1 MSDVESLSADDFTLI
16 TQVLERYSGVVF
28 GPEARSVLE
37 RRVQKRLGALGLATF
52 KQYADFIDELPAHH
66 PEIQAVLD
74 HLTIKE
80 TYFLREQLQIETLVD
95 EVTGRR
101 DPTKAPAARVSIWS
115 AGCSTGEEAY
125 SIAMV
130 FAESRA
136 IDMRNVR
143 IFGSDISR
151 KSVESARKAVY
162 GPSAFRAMPADLR
175 NRYFIKQADGE
186 LARDIL
192 RAPVRFACANL
203 LDRDKMSVVGQVDA
217 IFCRNVLIYFGE
229 AARREALEV
238 FYDHLGPGGI
248 LCLGHSE
255 SLLRAPSPFE
265 PFVTPAGVLYRR
277 PKDRR

>member
-1 MSDVESLSADDFTLI
+1 MTDTPSLSADDFTQI
-16 TQVLERYSGVVF
+16 TLVLERHSGIVF
-28 GPEARSVLE
+28 GQEARSVLE

-52 KQYADFIDELPAHH
+52 KEYAEFVDAAPPQH

-80 TYFLREQLQIETLVD
+80 TYFLREQQQIETLVD
-95 EVTGRR
+95 VLTGRR
-101 DPTKAPAARVSIWS
+101 DPARPPPSRVSIWS

-130 FAESRA
+130 FAESRS
-136 IDMRNVR
+136 IDMRNLR

-151 KSVESARKAVY
+151 KCIETARKASY

-175 NRYFIKQADGE
+175 NRYFIKQPDGE
-186 LARDIL
+186 LVRDL
-192 RAPVRFACANL
+192 LKAPVRFACANL

-229 AARREALEV
+229 AARKEALDV

-265 PFVTPAGVLYRR
+265 PFVTPSGVLYRR